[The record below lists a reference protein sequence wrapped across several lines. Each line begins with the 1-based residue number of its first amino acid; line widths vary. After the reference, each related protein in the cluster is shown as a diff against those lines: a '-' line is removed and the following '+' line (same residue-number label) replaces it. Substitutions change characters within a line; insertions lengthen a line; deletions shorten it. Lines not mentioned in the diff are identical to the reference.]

1 MAIRR
6 IQGTQ
11 NWLSEHNKALKN
23 GYPNRI
29 RHSKMAIWTYQGT
42 EKWLSEHIEAFKNGY
57 PGKSTNHNSE
67 TPRIAIFGCQ
77 LVPELLIFEFCML
90 IKGILQRSAN
100 FWYIVEL
107 IFVIPKTLFIFLF
120 GSILTPLWA
129 SKSVKL
135 RVLVLVG
142 TQKWLS
148 MALKNGYPKD
158 SGHPKLAIRT

>member
-1 MAIRR
+1 MIYLLPLCTWFGRKQAFEQNLSANEKSFQTCLIRKFFSWTNQVVSAVGDLSNLSNSQQMTSKGQ
-6 IQGTQ
+6 ILFD
-11 NWLSEHNKALKN
+11 WLNISSEILH
-23 GYPNRI
+23 
-29 RHSKMAIWTYQGT
+29 
-42 EKWLSEHIEAFKNGY
+42 
-57 PGKSTNHNSE
+57 
-67 TPRIAIFGCQ
+67 
-77 LVPELLIFEFCML
+77 
-90 IKGILQRSAN
+90 IKGILRRSAN

-120 GSILTPLWA
+120 ESILTPLWA